1 MVLIYVQRRDIRF
14 IGQSMLKMKLPGKR
28 KNKKTIEKIHRY
40 SEGGHAESW
49 CGRRGCQGEGQ
60 IVADNLFR
68 EPLKGAAEKS
78 QRSSRLEPNILSFIN
93 LFIV

>member
-40 SEGGHAESW
+40 SEEDVRERARLW
-49 CGRRGCQGEGQ
+49 Q
-60 IVADNLFR
+60 IICLGN
-68 EPLKGAAEKS
+68 P
-78 QRSSRLEPNILSFIN
+78 
-93 LFIV
+93 